1 MPSKKDYVQM
11 AAMIK
16 EMTAQ
21 IDTPAHDA
29 DGTPIFTD
37 PYTKG
42 FTAGRRST
50 LRIMAEHMCDTYV
63 RDNPRFDRA
72 KFIEACGFV
81 V

>member
-1 MPSKKDYVQM
+1 MSSKKDYAQM

-16 EMTAQ
+16 GMTAQ
-21 IDTPAHDA
+21 IDIPAQDT

-50 LRIMAEHMCDTYV
+50 LRIMAEYMCDTYSK
-63 RDNPRFDRA
+63 DNPRFDRV
-72 KFIEACGFV
+72 KFMEACGFV
-81 V
+81 A